1 MVSWEV
7 AWCVG
12 LLCPTR
18 VGKAV
23 AQRERVHFEGRW
35 RKPRKRRRIVKV
47 SSPGTTDVILEA
59 TSFETSFPRDEYMN
73 ENFVK

>member
-1 MVSWEV
+1 M
-7 AWCVG
+7 
-12 LLCPTR
+12 
-18 VGKAV
+18 
-23 AQRERVHFEGRW
+23 
-35 RKPRKRRRIVKV
+35 KV